1 MCNTCTYMSM
11 HGLQLLAEL
20 SPELLGPHIRQQ
32 SPSSTSFSRLV
43 PIKRWID
50 ASDDDLDAAV
60 STGSIFMWIR
70 RDTMTDSHAVDR
82 GTVPNGGLLTLSDVG
97 RRPWRES
104 GVLLGTLQKE
114 NSDRDNLIEYRRV
127 IRLETLSL

>member
-1 MCNTCTYMSM
+1 M
-11 HGLQLLAEL
+11 
-20 SPELLGPHIRQQ
+20 
-32 SPSSTSFSRLV
+32 LV

-60 STGSIFMWIR
+60 SAGSIFLWIR
-70 RDTMTDSHAVDR
+70 RDTMTDSHDVNG

-97 RRPWRES
+97 RRPRRES
-104 GVLLGTLQKE
+104 GILLGTLRNE

-127 IRLETLSL
+127 IRLETLFL